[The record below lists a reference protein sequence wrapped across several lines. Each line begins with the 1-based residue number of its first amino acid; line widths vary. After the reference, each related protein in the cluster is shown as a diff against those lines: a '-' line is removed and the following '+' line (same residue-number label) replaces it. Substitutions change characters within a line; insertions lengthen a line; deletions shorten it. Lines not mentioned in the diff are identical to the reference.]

1 MVFLRHPGAKVS
13 IYLCCNEMQRRKS
26 DLALLHFPPFLQFF
40 SKRIWENDLR
50 CFFSSLTDDLQLSE
64 SSFVISQTHFKG
76 VSILLL
82 FSPLS
87 PSLNENLVVPLV
99 IRVQ

>member
-1 MVFLRHPGAKVS
+1 MG
-13 IYLCCNEMQRRKS
+13 
-26 DLALLHFPPFLQFF
+26 
-40 SKRIWENDLR
+40 KRFTVL
-50 CFFSSLTDDLQLSE
+50 FSSLTDDLQLSE

-99 IRVQ
+99 IRVQYVDAAVQQDVLYYVENEQTLF